1 MKKLFLFSAVVLL
14 CASFGWAQDQSQAP
28 ATDNSNSAQVGTVRG
43 CLGGSDGNYTL
54 TQDQSGSMF
63 KLVGGDDQ
71 LKTHVGQEVLVTGQL
86 SAGSASGDQGSAG
99 ASANANA
106 NSSGATATSSTG
118 SASSGNMVQ
127 VTDVKMVSQTC
138 SSGSSA
144 PPSQQ

>member
-43 CLGGSDGNYTL
+43 CLSGSDGNYML
-54 TQDQSGSMF
+54 TQDQSGTMF
-63 KLVGGDDQ
+63 KLVGTDDQ
-71 LKTHVGQEVLVTGQL
+71 LKSHMGQEVLVTGQL
-86 SAGSASGDQGSAG
+86 TAGGAGDQGA
-99 ASANANA
+99 ASASANA
-106 NSSGATATSSTG
+106 NSSGATASSSTG
-118 SASSGNMVQ
+118 SASGGNMVQ
-127 VTDVKMVSQTC
+127 VSDVKMVSQTC